1 MDSSNIKVSDINGR
15 KKQDNIEKLAIRH
28 TNVDENDSAILT

>member
-1 MDSSNIKVSDINGR
+1 MDSFNIKVIDINGR

-28 TNVDENDSAILT
+28 TNVDQNDSTILT